1 MEIFQAIIIGVISG
15 AFSAGTIWGIL
26 KTEMRF
32 MRRDLDEVRNFVW
45 PERSHELRT
54 KSFDVWK

>member
-1 MEIFQAIIIGVISG
+1 VEIFQAIIIGVISG

-32 MRRDLDEVRNFVW
+32 MRRDIDEVREFIW
-45 PERSHELRT
+45 PERRAVARKT
-54 KSFDVWK
+54 FDQAK

>member
-1 MEIFQAIIIGVISG
+1 MEILQAVIVGIISG

-32 MRRDLDEVRNFVW
+32 MRRDLDEVRNFIW
-45 PERSHELRT
+45 ADRRSEIRKKFDPT
-54 KSFDVWK
+54 K

>member
-1 MEIFQAIIIGVISG
+1 VEIFQAIIIGVISG

-32 MRRDLDEVRNFVW
+32 MRRDLDEVRDFIW
-45 PERSHELRT
+45 AERRSEPRKT
-54 KSFDVWK
+54 FDQAK